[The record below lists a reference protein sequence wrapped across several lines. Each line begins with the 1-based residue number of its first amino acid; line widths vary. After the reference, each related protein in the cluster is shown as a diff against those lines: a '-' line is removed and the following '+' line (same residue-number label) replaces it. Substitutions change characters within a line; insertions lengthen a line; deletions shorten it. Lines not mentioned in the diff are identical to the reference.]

1 MILLLIP
8 LTPAPDPPVVPL
20 GPMLEEVLAVPVLES
35 VPLVPTAPLVV
46 PFVPT
51 LGVVVPL
58 PP

>member
-20 GPMLEEVLAVPVLES
+20 GPRLDVLAVPVLES
-35 VPLVPTAPLVV
+35 VPLVPPVTLVV

-51 LGVVVPL
+51 LGVVVPF